1 MKTKIIF
8 SLGKIFELIS
18 KPFNNLRLKHKL
30 TAGFAVIILL
40 FIMVAGFSVSDMKK
54 MNGNSN
60 AVYNESLIPIQ
71 LLSDLQS
78 NVEYERRESIKM
90 IIEQDKAKEHLGN
103 IMDMISE
110 DKGILSGYSK
120 IKQSDN
126 SKDVYDDFV
135 KAYNSYSKSAGKLI
149 NENSNSDI
157 IKSEVKSMD
166 SYGNQVIEK
175 LDTII
180 NIYKNE
186 ASYQNKQNGI
196 IYKNII
202 SKVIYIL
209 VFTILFS
216 IFIVYSVVSL
226 INNNILKLK
235 KSADA
240 ISIGDVNIDIEKTDR
255 KDEIG
260 ELINAFAAMIE
271 NIKQETLITNSIAS
285 GDFDAYIHI
294 KSEKDVLG
302 IGLSSTISTIKTIEA
317 DISNVIENVENGNTK
332 DRINLDSYEGGW
344 KELADRINKLIDTFM
359 APLNL
364 TADYI
369 EKISTGNIPEEITEN
384 YKGDFNKIKNSLNNC
399 IHVLNGLIS
408 ETVELTES
416 VQEGKLS
423 IRGNVDNYSGDWGK
437 LLGEIN
443 NLIGAFKLPI
453 DYAAQYL
460 SSLGRGE
467 VPGEVSESFKGEFKI
482 ITENLGLVRNS
493 FLELFNQTN
502 ELAKHAKEGN
512 LSYRADTSKLNGAY
526 LEIVNGINQTLH
538 EIISPVQE
546 TSKVLEEISKGNLN
560 SKVIGEY
567 DGDFAILKI
576 SVNDTVTALRDMID
590 DIKNVL
596 IEISKGNLRVDID
609 KDYNGD
615 FREISDSFKVIV
627 EFLNDTL
634 KNIETVSR
642 QVASGSRQVSD
653 SSEALSN
660 GASMQ
665 AGSIEEITAA
675 ITEITVQTEGNAASA
690 SKAHNMTLE
699 AKKNIEAGKIQMMDM
714 LNAMEDISKSSNT
727 IEKIIKLID
736 EIAFQTNILSLNAA
750 VEAARAGQNGKG
762 FAVVAEEVRFL
773 AKKVADAVNE
783 TSFLINES
791 AGKVKIG
798 RNIASVTSETLY
810 KIAKEVEKI
819 TNLAGTIKNSSNEQ
833 AIGIVQINQALEE
846 VSKVTQANTASSEE
860 SAAAARELS
869 NQANVLIK
877 KINLFKVKEEIKKD
891 INLEDEKI
899 IKIIKLINKGKMN
912 KETAADF

>member
-1 MKTKIIF
+1 
-8 SLGKIFELIS
+8 
-18 KPFNNLRLKHKL
+18 
-30 TAGFAVIILL
+30 
-40 FIMVAGFSVSDMKK
+40 
-54 MNGNSN
+54 
-60 AVYNESLIPIQ
+60 IQ

-78 NVEYERRESIKM
+78 NVEYERRESMKM

-110 DKGILSGYSK
+110 DRGILSGYSK
-120 IKQSDN
+120 IKQSGN

-149 NENSNSDI
+149 NETNNWNI
-157 IKSEVKSMD
+157 VKSEVKSMD

-186 ASYQNKQNGI
+186 ASYQNKQTGI

-216 IFIVYSVVSL
+216 IIIVYSLVSL
-226 INNNILKLK
+226 INKNILKLK
-235 KSADA
+235 KSAEA

-260 ELINAFAAMIE
+260 ELINAFAAMAE
-271 NIKQETLITNSIAS
+271 NIKQETLITNSIAN
-285 GDFDAYIHI
+285 GDFDAYIQI
-294 KSEKDVLG
+294 KSDKDVLG
-302 IGLSSTISTIKTIEA
+302 IGLSSTISTIKTIDA

-369 EKISTGNIPEEITEN
+369 EKISTGNIPGEITEN

-467 VPGEVSESFKGEFKI
+467 VPGKVSESFKGEFKI
-482 ITENLGLVRNS
+482 ITENLGFVRNS

-502 ELAKHAKEGN
+502 ELAKQAKEGN
-512 LSYRADTSKLNGAY
+512 LSYRADTSNLNGAY

-546 TSKVLEEISKGNLN
+546 TSKVLDEISKGNLN
-560 SKVIGEY
+560 SKVMGEY

-576 SVNDTVTALRDMID
+576 SVNDTVAALRDMID

-609 KDYNGD
+609 KDYNGN
-615 FREISDSFKVIV
+615 FREISDSFKIIV

-665 AGSIEEITAA
+665 ASSIEEITAA
-675 ITEITVQTEGNAASA
+675 ITEITVQTEENAASA
-690 SKAHNMTLE
+690 SKAHNMTLA

-773 AKKVADAVNE
+773 AKKVADAVSE
-783 TSFLINES
+783 TSVLINES

-798 RNIASVTSETLY
+798 RNIASDTSQTLF
-810 KIAKEVEKI
+810 KITKDVEKI
-819 TNLAGTIKNSSNEQ
+819 IDLAGTIKNSSNEQ

-869 NQANVLIK
+869 NQANVLSK
-877 KINLFKVKEEIKKD
+877 KINLFKVKE
-891 INLEDEKI
+891 NLDDEKI
-899 IKIIKLINKGKMN
+899 IKIIELINKGKMN
-912 KETAADF
+912 KETAADFKVRI